1 MLPKC
6 LKCSRKIPLS
16 WINFS
21 SYRTKYRCIKC
32 GTHHNWNSRR
42 QVTSIVVALSVAV
55 NINLLN
61 YYFQFYWI
69 NLSLSLIVAMFISD
83 AIIGFHPYQFV
94 IYSTILTIALVSPM
108 HKNYVRLGVMAVGG
122 SVWFF
127 ITTNFAEWMIWDYYP
142 KTIEGLITCYTL
154 AIPFFKNTLIST
166 CLFTGLLT
174 FSIKYLEV
182 VNKKTN
188 HLISNLLARI

>member
-1 MLPKC
+1 MIWYGSTYC
-6 LKCSRKIPLS
+6 
-16 WINFS
+16 
-21 SYRTKYRCIKC
+21 
-32 GTHHNWNSRR
+32 
-42 QVTSIVVALSVAV
+42 SIVYKRCCYWFLLLSIC
-55 NINLLN
+55 NI
-61 YYFQFYWI
+61 FFYSC
-69 NLSLSLIVAMFISD
+69 NSFGYTYA
-83 AIIGFHPYQFV
+83 QE
-94 IYSTILTIALVSPM
+94 
-108 HKNYVRLGVMAVGG
+108 YVRLGIMAVGG